1 MATGGQGD
9 VLSGLL
15 GALVAGGLRL
25 TDAAR
30 AAAWLAGRAAELALE
45 AGQSERSL
53 TAGDTARSLGE
64 AFRALSRG
72 C

>member
-25 TDAAR
+25 MDAAR
-30 AAAWLAGRAAELALE
+30 AAAWLAGRAAELAIE
-45 AGQSERSL
+45 EGQSAESL
-53 TAGDTARSLGE
+53 LAGDTARARGRAFE
-64 AFRALSRG
+64 ALRRG